1 VKTPLIGQKLIALLI
16 MVIPAALAMY
26 GIKLIRDA
34 LFYSVTPDVDFL
46 WGKLL
51 LGLLLF
57 VGPVSFVGGFILHH
71 DRKRNRVQPRFM
83 KRDPEDD
90 ED

>member
-1 VKTPLIGQKLIALLI
+1 MNTPLIGQKLIALMI

-34 LFYSVTPDVDFL
+34 LFYSATPDADFL

-51 LGLLLF
+51 LGLVLF
-57 VGPVSFVGGFILHH
+57 AGPVSFIGGFILHH